1 MRKDKVMNQLQ
12 AYKSALEEKGYKVVY
27 IGLYGSQNYNL
38 QDKKSDID
46 AKAIVIPSL
55 KEIVF
60 KQNISRIET
69 FPEGQVDVKDITTF
83 YSVIK
88 KGNFNYIESIKSDY
102 WLGEQEVKDMFSCFE
117 VNLKSIVG
125 AMYEKKKKY
134 LNDKTVE
141 KGKNYHHLVRLK
153 DLLLENK
160 KRKKDFL
167 PFLKYTS
174 TRLAAREQRQF
185 LIRIKREDHVTMWR
199 QKRVENIVKSAERIL
214 EEINQNYSIKNID
227 EMVLKYLEIKLR
239 EELR

>member
-60 KQNISRIET
+60 KQNISRIEK

-88 KGNFNYIESIKSDY
+88 KGNFNYICKKMRCNYSP
-102 WLGEQEVKDMFSCFE
+102 F
-117 VNLKSIVG
+117 
-125 AMYEKKKKY
+125 YEE
-134 LNDKTVE
+134 LSEMGRRN
-141 KGKNYHHLVRLK
+141 NFQSF
-153 DLLLENK
+153 LLL
-160 KRKKDFL
+160 
-167 PFLKYTS
+167 T
-174 TRLAAREQRQF
+174 T
-185 LIRIKREDHVTMWR
+185 
-199 QKRVENIVKSAERIL
+199 
-214 EEINQNYSIKNID
+214 
-227 EMVLKYLEIKLR
+227 
-239 EELR
+239 